1 MGAPFFRNW
10 TDLHMRR
17 NVIETVLGA
26 VVLVV
31 AGFFLFFAYTSAD
44 LRPVRGYTLEA
55 RFSSTG
61 GLSAGS
67 DVRIS
72 GVKVGTVTGQSLDPQ
87 SFQAVVSMEIDP
99 TVKLPR
105 DTSAAIASESL
116 LGGRYLQL
124 QPGGEEDLLKAGDR
138 IEYTQSAVNLEELLG
153 RFIFSASSGGG
164 GQGGNAAPP
173 AAGQQGAAPG
183 QGASGGLLGGQ

>member
-1 MGAPFFRNW
+1 
-10 TDLHMRR
+10 MRR

-31 AGFFLFFAYTSAD
+31 AGFFLFFAYTSSSV
-44 LRPVRGYTLEA
+44 RPVSGYKLEA

-72 GVKVGTVTGQSLDPQ
+72 GVKVGTVTGQFLDKQ
-87 SFQAVVSMEIDP
+87 TFQAVVQMEIDRSIQ
-99 TVKLPR
+99 LPR
-105 DTSAAIASESL
+105 DTSASIASESL

-124 QPGGEEDLLKAGDR
+124 EPGGEEDKLKEGDV

-153 RFIFSASSGGG
+153 RFIFSSSGG
-164 GQGGNAAPP
+164 GQGGNGGGQAASPPASGEAPP
-173 AAGQQGAAPG
+173 ANG
-183 QGASGGLLGGQ
+183 GGLLGGQ

>member
-1 MGAPFFRNW
+1 
-10 TDLHMRR
+10 MRR

-31 AGFFLFFAYTSAD
+31 AGFFLFFAYTTSS
-44 LRPVRGYTLEA
+44 VRAVGGYKLEA

-72 GVKVGTVTGQSLDPQ
+72 GVKVGTVTNQFLDKQ
-87 SFQAVVSMEIDP
+87 TFQAVVQMEIDRNIQ
-99 TVKLPR
+99 LPR
-105 DTSAAIASESL
+105 DTSASIASESL

-124 QPGGEEDLLKAGDR
+124 EPGGEEDKLKEGDV

-153 RFIFSASSGGG
+153 RFIFNSNSSSGANTNG
-164 GQGGNAAPP
+164 AAN
-173 AAGQQGAAPG
+173 GAAPAP
-183 QGASGGLLGGQ
+183 GATQAPAAPGGLLGGQ

>member
-1 MGAPFFRNW
+1 
-10 TDLHMRR
+10 MRR

-44 LRPVRGYTLEA
+44 VGAVSGYTVEA

-61 GLSAGS
+61 GLSTGS

-72 GVKVGTVTGQSLDPQ
+72 GVKVGTVTSQALDKET
-87 SFQAVVSMEIDP
+87 FQAVVLMEIDP
-99 TVKLPR
+99 TVRLPA

-116 LGGRYLQL
+116 LGGRYISL
-124 QPGGEEDLLKAGDR
+124 QPGAEEELLDNGGR
-138 IEYTQSAVNLEELLG
+138 IVITQSAVNLEELLG
-153 RFIFSASSGGG
+153 RFIFSSTGGG
-164 GQGGNAAPP
+164 GSSAAP
-173 AAGQQGAAPG
+173 AAGG
-183 QGASGGLLGGQ
+183 GGLLDSP

>member
-1 MGAPFFRNW
+1 
-10 TDLHMRR
+10 MRR

-31 AGFFLFFAYTSAD
+31 AGFFLFFAYTSSS
-44 LRPVRGYTLEA
+44 VRAVGGYKLEA

-72 GVKVGTVTGQSLDPQ
+72 GVKVGTVTGQFLDKQ
-87 SFQAVVSMEIDP
+87 TFQAVVQMEIDRNIQ
-99 TVKLPR
+99 LPR
-105 DTSAAIASESL
+105 DTSASIASESL

-124 QPGGEEDLLKAGDR
+124 EPGGEEDKLKEGDV

-153 RFIFSASSGGG
+153 RFIFNSNSSGSGSGTSAGG
-164 GQGGNAAPP
+164 VH
-173 AAGQQGAAPG
+173 
-183 QGASGGLLGGQ
+183 GASPAPEATHAPAPGGLLGGQ

>member
-1 MGAPFFRNW
+1 
-10 TDLHMRR
+10 MRR

-31 AGFFLFFAYTSAD
+31 AGFFLFFAYTTSS
-44 LRPVRGYTLEA
+44 VRAVGGYKLEA

-61 GLSAGS
+61 GLSTGS

-72 GVKVGTVTGQSLDPQ
+72 GVKVGTVTSQFLDKQ
-87 SFQAVVSMEIDP
+87 TFQAVVQMEIDR
-99 TVKLPR
+99 TIQLPR
-105 DTSAAIASESL
+105 DTSASIASESL

-124 QPGGEEDLLKAGDR
+124 EPGGEEDKLKEGDV

-153 RFIFSASSGGG
+153 RFIFNSNSSSASNTGG
-164 GQGGNAAPP
+164 AAN
-173 AAGQQGAAPG
+173 GAAPTPAP
-183 QGASGGLLGGQ
+183 GALPGGQ

>member
-1 MGAPFFRNW
+1 
-10 TDLHMRR
+10 MRR

-31 AGFFLFFAYTSAD
+31 AGFFLFFAYTSSD
-44 LRPVRGYTLEA
+44 VRSVGGYPVEA

-61 GLSAGS
+61 GLQAGS

-72 GVKVGTVTGQSLDPQ
+72 GVKVGTVTGQTLDTQ
-87 SFQAVVSMEIDP
+87 SFQAVIQLEIDP

-105 DTSAAIASESL
+105 DTTAVIASESL
-116 LGGRYLQL
+116 LGGRYLDL
-124 QPGGEEDLLKAGDR
+124 QPGGEEETIQPGGR

-153 RFIFSASSGGG
+153 RFMFSQGSG
-164 GQGGNAAPP
+164 
-173 AAGQQGAAPG
+173 GQQGAAPAAG
-183 QGASGGLLGGQ
+183 APAAGAAQGGAAPAQGGATQGGAAQGGGLLGGQ

>member
-1 MGAPFFRNW
+1 
-10 TDLHMRR
+10 MRR

-55 RFSSTG
+55 RFSSTS

-72 GVKVGTVTGQSLDPQ
+72 GVKVGTVTGQTLDPK

-99 TVKLPR
+99 TVQLPR

-124 QPGGEEDLLKAGDR
+124 QPGGEEEMLKAGER

-153 RFIFSASSGGG
+153 RFIFSASGGGGG
-164 GQGGNAAPP
+164 GQGGDAAPP
-173 AAGQQGAAPG
+173 AGGQQGAAPPT
-183 QGASGGLLGGQ
+183 QGSPGGLLGGQ

>member
-1 MGAPFFRNW
+1 
-10 TDLHMRR
+10 MRR
-17 NVIETVLGA
+17 NVIETVMGA

-44 LRPVRGYTLEA
+44 VGAVSGYQLTA

-61 GLSAGS
+61 GLSPGA

-72 GVKVGTVTGQSLDPQ
+72 GVKVGTVREQYLDKQ
-87 SFQAVVSMEIDP
+87 TFQAVVVMEIDP
-99 TVKLPR
+99 SVQLPL
-105 DTSAAIASESL
+105 DTSAVIASESL

-124 QPGGEEDLLKAGDR
+124 QPGADEEALKGGDT

-153 RFIFSASSGGG
+153 RFMFSSGGG
-164 GQGGNAAPP
+164 SSGGDAAAPAAEP
-173 AAGQQGAAPG
+173 APAG
-183 QGASGGLLGGQ
+183 GGLLGGQ

>member
-1 MGAPFFRNW
+1 
-10 TDLHMRR
+10 MRR

-31 AGFFLFFAYTSAD
+31 AGFFLFFAYTSSS
-44 LRPVRGYTLEA
+44 VRAVGGYKLEA

-72 GVKVGTVTGQSLDPQ
+72 GVKVGTVTSQFLDKQ
-87 SFQAVVSMEIDP
+87 TFQAVVQMEIDRNIQ
-99 TVKLPR
+99 LPR
-105 DTSAAIASESL
+105 DTSAVIASESL

-124 QPGGEEDLLKAGDR
+124 DPGGEEEKLKEGDL
-138 IEYTQSAVNLEELLG
+138 IEYTQSAVNLEDLLG
-153 RFIFSASSGGG
+153 RFMFNSGGSG
-164 GQGGNAAPP
+164 SKAGSGGNAETPP
-173 AAGQQGAAPG
+173 AAANQGAPAP
-183 QGASGGLLGGQ
+183 APGGLLGGK

>member
-1 MGAPFFRNW
+1 
-10 TDLHMRR
+10 MRR

-44 LRPVRGYTLEA
+44 VGGVSGYQLSA
-55 RFSSTG
+55 KFSSTG
-61 GLSAGS
+61 GIAAGA

-72 GVKVGTVTGQSLDPQ
+72 GVKVGTVKEQFLDKETY
-87 SFQAVVSMEIDP
+87 QAVLVMEIDP
-99 TVKLPR
+99 SVQLPL

-124 QPGGEEDLLKAGDR
+124 QPGAEEEMLAAGDT

-153 RFIFSASSGGG
+153 RFMFSSGGG
-164 GQGGNAAPP
+164 NGEAAPAAPAAEAPP
-173 AAGQQGAAPG
+173 AT
-183 QGASGGLLGGQ
+183 GGLLGGQ